1 MKLIVGLG
9 NPGREYARTKHNAGW
24 LLVDALAER
33 LGAGEWRG
41 SEKGLAAEA
50 RIGAEKVLLVKP
62 QTYMNNS
69 GECAGPLMRWYGL
82 EPEDVIA
89 AHDDMDLPPGMVRI
103 RRKGSAGGHN
113 GIKSLIAHIGS
124 ENFGRV
130 RIGVGR
136 PLPGQ
141 SVIKHVLTPF
151 SEEDLPKIRA
161 AVEYLLP
168 AVECIVSEGY
178 DAAMNKY
185 NPRREKKGRREKDDG
200 QEKDSRQEEG
210 GQ

>member
-141 SVIKHVLTPF
+141 SVIKHVLAPF

-210 GQ
+210 GR